1 MQPPMVK
8 SAPAICNV
16 HSGMRTFRDQAVFLL
31 VGRSEGVE
39 VAILLEIFVYKRRRH
54 LLRGEHRF
62 LYAWLGA
69 ACLASWRRMRGLRY
83 SRPVYLSTLPCIL
96 ARISAKVPQRR
107 DQISHAVGRQ
117 SPNKWQCRGLI
128 LANSRTWSL
137 LQERS
142 SS

>member
-1 MQPPMVK
+1 MVK

-69 ACLASWRRMRGLRY
+69 ACLASWRRMRGCGTADLFTFRRY
-83 SRPVYLSTLPCIL
+83 HAYWLVSPQKYHSGGIRSRTRLV
-96 ARISAKVPQRR
+96 AKVQT
-107 DQISHAVGRQ
+107 SGSAAV
-117 SPNKWQCRGLI
+117 
-128 LANSRTWSL
+128 
-137 LQERS
+137 
-142 SS
+142 

>member
-1 MQPPMVK
+1 MVK

-54 LLRGEHRF
+54 LLGGEHRF

-69 ACLASWRRMRGLRY
+69 ACLASWRRMRGCGTADLFTFRRYHAYCSYLRK
-83 SRPVYLSTLPCIL
+83 STTVEGSDL
-96 ARISAKVPQRR
+96 AC
-107 DQISHAVGRQ
+107 G
-117 SPNKWQCRGLI
+117 
-128 LANSRTWSL
+128 WSL
-137 LQERS
+137 KSKQVAVPRFNS
-142 SS
+142 C

>member
-83 SRPVYLSTLPCIL
+83 SRPVYLSTLPPTMHIGSYLRKSTTAEGSDL
-96 ARISAKVPQRR
+96 ARGWSPKSKQVAVPRF
-107 DQISHAVGRQ
+107 
-117 SPNKWQCRGLI
+117 
-128 LANSRTWSL
+128 NSC
-137 LQERS
+137 
-142 SS
+142 